1 MRKYKLD
8 KNKKINEPTKEQMR
22 RHKDFTSLAH
32 RYTTL
37 TKRPKKPLYRDPRMF
52 MILLVIALMLL
63 LLFLEN

>member
-8 KNKKINEPTKEQMR
+8 KNKKIKEPTKEQIR
-22 RHKDFTSLAH
+22 RHKDFASLAH

-37 TKRPKKPLYRDPRMF
+37 TKRPKKPLYRDPKLF

-63 LLFLEN
+63 LLFLEK